1 MTMNAGNNDI
11 ILQSLRDGNLE
22 LLLAIDRKK
31 IKTAFVN
38 FQAVV
43 LLNLDCL
50 DLSDA
55 DEGLVTAF
63 RCLQQVAR
71 LLYNFD
77 PRKTECSFTQ
87 ERWRHMLD
95 DQIQFGMI
103 KETLA
108 CGTSSVSQG
117 VAHKKFKHLQ
127 LTSFELPPIQVLLN
141 GGTGGVKA
149 QIYWQDPND
158 KITRC
163 LAEIKE
169 LACNPNPQNQIFP
182 HAGYKPSKKGPDAD
196 IEERYLAEF
205 MHVVSQ
211 RLAQIQTAITSRH
224 KKKVLA
230 VYCAFVTGPLREH
243 WETGNAATMEIAMRR
258 YWSAFSYVLPW
269 DGQSFF
275 MAQKMEGDLEQVAT
289 KCMYKQLYQCK
300 LVSTPMRIVETWGK
314 GRGSVQ
320 MGPFQGSCAGENGQH
335 QFLCEFKQRLET
347 THHLAE
353 LFYKDWYISGDMPI
367 IALKSQF
374 ALLYEQ
380 SPTLRGALVALSQP
394 NIMQAEEVKQKT
406 DSVVLRDVADPSLL
420 TLCKQME
427 THAVQLSKCAHQ
439 GNTERHAVQLTTCVH
454 HEEKEQFIAQVKLM
468 SGTAAALCEALDTY
482 TEFQEAVRAFHRELQ
497 ALIVAKEAST

>member
-1 MTMNAGNNDI
+1 MNAGNNDI
-11 ILQSLRDGNLE
+11 ILQSLRDGKLE
-22 LLLAIDRKK
+22 LLLAMDRKK
-31 IKTAFVN
+31 IKTAFVGV
-38 FQAVV
+38 QAVA

-63 RCLQQVAR
+63 RCLQQVVR
-71 LLYNFD
+71 LLYDFD

-87 ERWRHMLD
+87 EQWRHMLN
-95 DQIQFGMI
+95 DQVQFGTI

-127 LTSFELPPIQVLLN
+127 TSLELLPIQVLLN
-141 GGTGGVKA
+141 CGTGGVKA

-163 LAEIKE
+163 LGEIKE
-169 LACNPNPQNQIFP
+169 LASNPNPQHQTFV
-182 HAGYKPSKKGPDAD
+182 HAGYKPSKKGPDAL

-211 RLAQIQTAITSRH
+211 RLAQIQTAITNRH

-230 VYCAFVTGPLREH
+230 IYCAFVTGPLREH
-243 WETGNAATMEIAMRR
+243 WEMGHAATMDIAMRR
-258 YWSAFSYVLPW
+258 YWSAFSYVMPW
-269 DGQSFF
+269 DGKSFF
-275 MAQKMEGDLEQVAT
+275 MSQKMEGDLEQVAT
-289 KCMYKQLYQCK
+289 KCMYKQLHQCK
-300 LVSTPMRIVETWGK
+300 LVSSPVRIVETWGK

-320 MGPFQGSCAGENGQH
+320 MGPFQASCVGENGQH
-335 QFLCEFKQRLET
+335 QFLCEFKERLEKT
-347 THHLAE
+347 KQLAE
-353 LFYKDWYISGDMPI
+353 SFYKDWNVSGDMPI

-394 NIMQAEEVKQKT
+394 NVRETEEAKHKT
-406 DSVVLRDVADPSLL
+406 DSVMLRGIADPSLL
-420 TLCKQME
+420 MLSKQME
-427 THAVQLSKCAHQ
+427 THAAQLATCAR
-439 GNTERHAVQLTTCVH
+439 GGD
-454 HEEKEQFIAQVKLM
+454 KEQFIAEVTSM
-468 SGTAAALCEALDTY
+468 SLTTDALAKALDTY
-482 TEFQEAVRAFHRELQ
+482 IEFQQAVREFHREIQ
-497 ALIVAKEAST
+497 SLILPKKEST